1 MKKIIVYGTGA
12 SAEMYLNEMPKDNE
26 ILYFCETNPS
36 KTSFKGYEVKKF
48 SKEIKK
54 NYDYIVIA
62 SMFYPEILE
71 SLIHSGVLISK
82 IKIATSHKDDP
93 RFGVLMINPE
103 EVQENIQKYQS
114 FKKEIIKIEEL
125 VNSANPRLFS
135 DRFDHLKYSFEM
147 SNVDGN
153 NLEFGVYHGE
163 SLLYLSNL
171 SKKPVWGFDSFCGT
185 LEDSP
190 WDLRGNK
197 SEPKMICKAL
207 QDYKYLEVGYF
218 HETLPAWIENHKG
231 EPISFMHY
239 DAGDYEASCFVMNLV
254 CPMLEKGSVIVFD
267 EFIPSPTELIASEY
281 EAFVKYCKHDF
292 EIISRSGSSV
302 TLVIK

>member
-26 ILYFCETNPS
+26 ILYFCETSPS

-71 SLIHSGVLISK
+71 SLIDSGVLISK

-171 SKKPVWGFDSFCGT
+171 SKKNLFGVLTPFV
-185 LEDSP
+185 ER
-190 WDLRGNK
+190 LR
-197 SEPKMICKAL
+197 
-207 QDYKYLEVGYF
+207 
-218 HETLPAWIENHKG
+218 
-231 EPISFMHY
+231 
-239 DAGDYEASCFVMNLV
+239 
-254 CPMLEKGSVIVFD
+254 IVLG
-267 EFIPSPTELIASEY
+267 I
-281 EAFVKYCKHDF
+281 
-292 EIISRSGSSV
+292 
-302 TLVIK
+302 